1 MESAAQESL
10 MSGSAATAV
19 AVKSVTLTIDGKPV
33 TVNAGTS
40 VWEAARQATGK
51 TIPALCHSHFM
62 GLNPVGVCRVCVV
75 DILNKGKSG
84 GNYAASCMRECEEGM
99 EVLTTGEKLEK
110 TRKTLLEVLLAD
122 HPVPCEKGKK
132 GECDLERM
140 GVEYGILTPA
150 AATPTN
156 GNGAPAA
163 AEGPSWAKRSA
174 FAPRAGYTIKPP
186 DKSNFSIAIDHSACI
201 LCDRCVRACAA
212 VDNNVIGRSGKGSRA
227 AIGFDNGLRMGD
239 SDCVNCG
246 ECMINCPTGA
256 ITYSGFKFKGLE
268 IDERR
273 GEKLLTPDEMKKE
286 LPVLEL
292 SRVNYNFLKR
302 SQDGVALRHFKKGE
316 VICRQGEHGRTAFF
330 VKSGKVAVYLAVAP
344 DAAAHKARQTKG
356 VFERLGL
363 FKSGKNWSHPSATPL
378 RDFIPIDA
386 PIDLDRQ
393 KPIATLGQG
402 AIFGEASCINHQRRS
417 ATVCAVDEDTVVIE
431 MTRNFLDV
439 LARNRDFRTELER
452 IYRKRGV
459 HSHLRSSE
467 LFKEVDDAFLK
478 TLAERST
485 LVRFRPGE
493 VICRQDEPADAF
505 FVIRIGHVKVE
516 IAHADGTS
524 TILSYLSQSH
534 SFGEIGLLIEPFKRS
549 TTCTALDDVEMIK
562 ISKDDFDAVMGQYP
576 GLREQLVKLARSYS
590 KRPAAASEE
599 EEAAKSLSP
608 EMKAH
613 REALLGDF
621 FMQEIYQGQSLLV
634 LDLERCT
641 RCDECVKAC
650 GQTHNQIT
658 RLTRDGLRF
667 DKYLVTTSCRS
678 CHDPKCLTH
687 CPVDAIHRK
696 QGLPIIIENY
706 CVGCHACEENC
717 PYGNITVHENV
728 EVVDLMTGQEGI
740 GRRAMVCDLDNCLGE
755 IEEPSCVYA
764 CPHNAAERIDGDALF
779 RRYFD
784 SKK

>member
-1 MESAAQESL
+1 
-10 MSGSAATAV
+10 MSATAP
-19 AVKSVTLTIDGKPV
+19 ATATKSVTLTIDGKPV
-33 TVNAGTS
+33 TVDAGTS
-40 VWEAARQATGK
+40 VWEAARRANGK
-51 TIPALCHSHFM
+51 TVPALCHSHFM

-84 GNYAASCMRECEEGM
+84 GNYAASCMRECEQGM
-99 EVLTTGEKLEK
+99 EVLTGGEKLEK

-140 GVEYGILTPA
+140 GVEYGLLKPA
-150 AATPTN
+150 VDDA
-156 GNGAPAA
+156 GKPAGTA
-163 AEGPSWAKRSA
+163 WAKRSA
-174 FAPRAGYTIKPP
+174 FSTRDTRTIKEP

-201 LCDRCVRACAA
+201 LCDRCVRACAD
-212 VDNNVIGRSGKGSRA
+212 VDNDVIGRSGKGARA
-227 AIGFDNGLRMGD
+227 AIGFDNGLKMGE

-268 IDERR
+268 INAER
-273 GEKLLTPDEMKKE
+273 GEKLLTPEEMKKE
-286 LPVLEL
+286 LPVLEA

-302 SQDGVALRHFKKGE
+302 SQDGVALRHFKKDE

-330 VKSGKVAVYLAVAP
+330 VKSGKVSIYLNVAA
-344 DAAAHKARQTKG
+344 DAAAKPKG
-356 VFERLGL
+356 KPGMLQRLGL
-363 FKSGKNWSHPSATPL
+363 AKADKSWTHPSATPL
-378 RDFIPIDA
+378 RDFIPVDA
-386 PIDLDRQ
+386 PIDLDRA
-393 KPIATLGQG
+393 KPIATLGAG

-417 ATVCAVDEDTVVIE
+417 ATVRAVDEDTVVIE

-459 HSHLRSSE
+459 HSHLRGSD
-467 LFKEVDDAFLK
+467 LFKEVEDNFLK

-516 IAHADGTS
+516 ITNKEGQTK
-524 TILSYLSQSH
+524 ILSYLGQAH

-562 ISKDDFDAVMGQYP
+562 IAKVDFDEVMDQHP
-576 GLREQLVKLARSYS
+576 GLREQLVRL
-590 KRPAAASEE
+590 
-599 EEAAKSLSP
+599 AKSYNKPASGDIAPVTQKPLSP
-608 EMKAH
+608 EAQAH
-613 REALLGDF
+613 REALLNDF
-621 FMQEIYQGQSLLV
+621 FMQDIYQGQSLLV

-650 GQTHNQIT
+650 AQTHNQIT

-728 EVVDLMTGQEGI
+728 QVVDLMTGQDGI

-755 IEEPSCVYA
+755 VEEPSCVYA
-764 CPHNAAERIDGDALF
+764 CPHNAAERIDGDKLF
-779 RRYFD
+779 ERYFE
-784 SKK
+784 SQAKK

>member
-1 MESAAQESL
+1 MSVVTATESA
-10 MSGSAATAV
+10 
-19 AVKSVTLTIDGKPV
+19 VKTVTLTIDGKPV

-40 VWEAARQATGK
+40 VWEAARRATGK

-140 GVEYGILTPA
+140 GVEYGLLKPQTSANGEA
-150 AATPTN
+150 A
-156 GNGAPAA
+156 GA
-163 AEGPSWAKRSA
+163 EWVTRSA
-174 FAPRAGYTIKPP
+174 FAPRDARTIKEP

-201 LCDRCVRACAA
+201 LCDRCVRACAD
-212 VDNNVIGRSGKGSRA
+212 VDNKVIGRSGKGARA
-227 AIGFDNGLRMGD
+227 AIAFDNGMKMGE

-268 IDERR
+268 INDDR

-286 LPVLEL
+286 LPVLEA

-302 SQDGVALRHFKKGE
+302 SQDGVALRKFNKGE

-330 VKSGKVAVYLAVAP
+330 VKSGKVNIYLNVSP
-344 DAAAHKARQTKG
+344 DGGAAAKARQKEG
-356 VFERLGL
+356 ILQRLGL
-363 FKSGKNWSHPSATPL
+363 FKSNKQWTHPSATPL
-378 RDFIPIDA
+378 RDFVPIDA
-386 PIDLDRQ
+386 PVDLDRA
-393 KPIATLGQG
+393 KPIATLGPG
-402 AIFGEASCINHQRRS
+402 ALFGEASCINHQRRS
-417 ATVCAVDEDTVVIE
+417 ATVSAVDDDTVVIE

-459 HSHLRSSE
+459 HSHLRGSD
-467 LFKEVDDAFLK
+467 LFKEVDDEFLK
-478 TLAERST
+478 NLAERST

-493 VICRQDEPADAF
+493 VICRQNEPADAF

-516 IAHADGTS
+516 VTNDAGQTK
-524 TILSYLSQSH
+524 ILSYLAQSR

-562 ISKDDFDAVMGQYP
+562 IAKADFDDVMGQYP
-576 GLREQLVKLARSYS
+576 GLREQLVRLARSYNQP
-590 KRPAAASEE
+590 KFGAAPA
-599 EEAAKSLSP
+599 KPLSP
-608 EMKAH
+608 EAQLH
-613 REALLGDF
+613 REALLDDF
-621 FMQEIYQGQSLLV
+621 FMQDIYQGQSLLV

-650 GQTHNQIT
+650 AQTHNQIT

-728 EVVDLMTGQEGI
+728 EVVDLMTGREGI

-764 CPHNAAERIDGDALF
+764 CPHNAAERIDGDKLF
-779 RRYFD
+779 DRYFAEQG
-784 SKK
+784 KK

>member
-1 MESAAQESL
+1 
-10 MSGSAATAV
+10 
-19 AVKSVTLTIDGKPV
+19 
-33 TVNAGTS
+33 
-40 VWEAARQATGK
+40 
-51 TIPALCHSHFM
+51 
-62 GLNPVGVCRVCVV
+62 
-75 DILNKGKSG
+75 
-84 GNYAASCMRECEEGM
+84 M
-99 EVLTTGEKLEK
+99 EVQTVGEKLEK

-140 GVEYGILTPA
+140 GIEYGILEPVTDEK
-150 AATPTN
+150 
-156 GNGAPAA
+156 GHLSGARWPK
-163 AEGPSWAKRSA
+163 GRSV
-174 FAPRAGYTIKPP
+174 FAPRDVRTIKEP

-212 VDNNVIGRSGKGSRA
+212 VDNDVIGRSGKGARA
-227 AIGFDNGLRMGD
+227 AIAFDSGLKMGD

-268 IDERR
+268 IDPKR
-273 GEKLLTPDEMKKE
+273 GEKLLTPDEMKEE
-286 LPVLEL
+286 LPVLAA

-302 SQDGVALRHFKKGE
+302 SQDGVALRRFDKGE
-316 VICRQGEHGRTAFF
+316 AICRQGEHGRTAYF
-330 VKSGKVAVYLAVAP
+330 VKSGKVAIYLAVGGEGLP
-344 DAAAHKARQTKG
+344 RVPQREG
-356 VFERLGL
+356 MLSRLGL
-363 FKSGKNWSHPSATPL
+363 FKSGNKKHWAHPSGGPL

-386 PIDLDRQ
+386 PVDLDRA
-393 KPIATLGQG
+393 KPIAVLGEG
-402 AIFGEASCINHQRRS
+402 AIVGEASCINHQRRS
-417 ATVCAVDEDTVVIE
+417 ATVCATEDGTVVIE

-439 LARNRDFRTELER
+439 LSRNRDFRTELER

-459 HSHLRSSE
+459 HSHLRSSD
-467 LFKEVDDAFLK
+467 LFKEVDDEFLK
-478 TLAERST
+478 TLAERSNI
-485 LVRFRPGE
+485 VRFRPGE
-493 VICRQDEPADAF
+493 VICRQGESADAF

-516 IAHADGTS
+516 VTHADGQT
-524 TILSYLSQSH
+524 TILSYLGQSR
-534 SFGEIGLLIEPFKRS
+534 SFGEIGLLVEPFQRS

-562 ISKDDFDAVMGQYP
+562 ISKIDFDNVMAEYK
-576 GLREQLVKLARSYS
+576 GLREQLVRLAKSYS
-590 KRPAAASEE
+590 KAPAALPGAQQ
-599 EEAAKSLSP
+599 LSP
-608 EMKAH
+608 ELKAH
-613 REALLGDF
+613 REALLDDF
-621 FMQEIYQGQSLLV
+621 FVQEIYQGQSLLV

-650 GQTHNQIT
+650 AQTHNQIT

-728 EVVDLMTGQEGI
+728 EVVDLMTGHEGI

-755 IEEPSCVYA
+755 VEEPSCVYA
-764 CPHNAAERIDGDALF
+764 CPHNAAERIDGDKLF
-779 RRYFD
+779 ERYFAQ
-784 SKK
+784 KAGK

>member
-1 MESAAQESL
+1 
-10 MSGSAATAV
+10 MSVVTATNTAV
-19 AVKSVTLTIDGKPV
+19 KTVTLTIDGKPV

-40 VWEAARQATGK
+40 VWEAARRANGK
-51 TIPALCHSHFM
+51 TVPALCHSHFM

-99 EVLTTGEKLEK
+99 EVLTGGEKLEK

-140 GVEYGILTPA
+140 GVEYGLLKPVKDDAGQPA
-150 AATPTN
+150 
-156 GNGAPAA
+156 GNA
-163 AEGPSWAKRSA
+163 WAKRSA
-174 FAPRAGYTIKPP
+174 FAPRDTRTIKEP

-201 LCDRCVRACAA
+201 LCDRCVRACAD
-212 VDNNVIGRSGKGSRA
+212 VDNDVIGRSGKGARA
-227 AIGFDNGLRMGD
+227 AIGFDNGLKMGE

-256 ITYSGFKFKGLE
+256 ITDSGFKVKGLE
-268 IDERR
+268 IDASR
-273 GEKLLTPDEMKKE
+273 GEKLLTPEEMKKE
-286 LPVLEL
+286 LPVLEA

-330 VKSGKVAVYLAVAP
+330 VKSGKVNIYLNVADDGAKP
-344 DAAAHKARQTKG
+344 KAKPGMLQ
-356 VFERLGL
+356 RLGL
-363 FKSGKNWSHPSATPL
+363 MKPGNGKNWAHPSATPL
-378 RDFIPIDA
+378 RDFIPVDA
-386 PIDLDRQ
+386 PIDLDRA
-393 KPIATLGQG
+393 KPIATLGAG

-417 ATVCAVDEDTVVIE
+417 ATVRAVDEDTVVIE

-459 HSHLRSSE
+459 HSHLRGSN
-467 LFKEVDDAFLK
+467 LFKEVEDNFLK

-516 IAHADGTS
+516 VTNPQGQTR
-524 TILSYLSQSH
+524 ILSYLAQSH

-562 ISKDDFDAVMGQYP
+562 IAKVDFDAVMGQHP
-576 GLREQLVKLARSYS
+576 GLREQLVRLARSYN
-590 KRPAAASEE
+590 KPVGDAPAAVAAATKPLSA
-599 EEAAKSLSP
+599 EAQ
-608 EMKAH
+608 AH
-613 REALLGDF
+613 REALLNDF
-621 FMQEIYQGQSLLV
+621 FMQDIYQGQSLLV

-650 GQTHNQIT
+650 AQTHNQIT

-706 CVGCHACEENC
+706 CVGCRACEENC
-717 PYGNITVHENV
+717 PYGNITVHDNV
-728 EVVDLMTGQEGI
+728 QVVDLMTGQDGI

-755 IEEPSCVYA
+755 VEEPSCVYA
-764 CPHNAAERIDGDALF
+764 CPHNAAERIDGDKLF
-779 RRYFD
+779 ERYFD
-784 SKK
+784 AQAKK

>member
-1 MESAAQESL
+1 MN
-10 MSGSAATAV
+10 AV
-19 AVKSVTLTIDGKPV
+19 
-33 TVNAGTS
+33 
-40 VWEAARQATGK
+40 Q
-51 TIPALCHSHFM
+51 
-62 GLNPVGVCRVCVV
+62 
-75 DILNKGKSG
+75 
-84 GNYAASCMRECEEGM
+84 
-99 EVLTTGEKLEK
+99 
-110 TRKTLLEVLLAD
+110 
-122 HPVPCEKGKK
+122 
-132 GECDLERM
+132 
-140 GVEYGILTPA
+140 
-150 AATPTN
+150 PTQ
-156 GNGAPAA
+156 
-163 AEGPSWAKRSA
+163 PST
-174 FAPRAGYTIKPP
+174 FDRA
-186 DKSNFSIAIDHSACI
+186 
-201 LCDRCVRACAA
+201 
-212 VDNNVIGRSGKGSRA
+212 
-227 AIGFDNGLRMGD
+227 
-239 SDCVNCG
+239 
-246 ECMINCPTGA
+246 
-256 ITYSGFKFKGLE
+256 
-268 IDERR
+268 
-273 GEKLLTPDEMKKE
+273 
-286 LPVLEL
+286 
-292 SRVNYNFLKR
+292 
-302 SQDGVALRHFKKGE
+302 
-316 VICRQGEHGRTAFF
+316 
-330 VKSGKVAVYLAVAP
+330 
-344 DAAAHKARQTKG
+344 
-356 VFERLGL
+356 
-363 FKSGKNWSHPSATPL
+363 
-378 RDFIPIDA
+378 
-386 PIDLDRQ
+386 
-393 KPIATLGQG
+393 KPIAQMGPG
-402 AIFGEASCINHQRRS
+402 ALVGEASCINHQRRS

-641 RCDECVKAC
+641 RCDECVKAG

-755 IEEPSCVYA
+755 VEEPSCVYA

-784 SKK
+784 SKKQ